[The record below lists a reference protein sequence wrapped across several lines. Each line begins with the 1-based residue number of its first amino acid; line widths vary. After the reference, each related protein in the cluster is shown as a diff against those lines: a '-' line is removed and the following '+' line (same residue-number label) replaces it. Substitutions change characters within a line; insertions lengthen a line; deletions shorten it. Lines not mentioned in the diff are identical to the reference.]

1 MSSDTITVPILING
15 DGRLAEI
22 HLHRVHVGPEGQDT
36 YTWEWGIVDHTGY
49 RVIDSGVT
57 QHAEHMGIFALLYK
71 ILGFVLCQKGTQ
83 K

>member
-1 MSSDTITVPILING
+1 MNTITIPILVNG

-22 HLHRVHVGPEGQDT
+22 HLHRVHIGPDGQDT
-36 YTWEWGIVDHTGY
+36 YTWEWGIVDQSGY

-57 QHAEHMGIFALLYK
+57 QHAEHLGLFNLFHK
-71 ILGFVLCQKGTQ
+71 ILGFILCKRDA